1 MEPRPYI
8 LSESNWKTVKEIEY
22 ELAVLPW
29 GATEAHNYHL
39 PYSTDVTQCDY
50 IAAES
55 ARIAWEN
62 GAKVVVLPTIPYGV
76 NTGQLDVKLDI
87 NLNPSTQFII
97 LKDVAD
103 VVSRAGINKLLLLN
117 GHGGNDFKQM
127 VRELGAIHQDMFIST
142 CNWFKAVP
150 GEGYF
155 TDMGDH
161 AGEMETSV
169 MMHLVPDLIRPLAEA
184 GDGYGKKFKIEGIR
198 EGWAWAERQWT
209 KVTKDTGIGD
219 PKDST
224 AEKGERYLQ
233 VVTRKVAKLYE
244 QLCQTDL
251 DDLYE

>member
-1 MEPRPYI
+1 MEARPYI
-8 LSESNWKTVKEIEY
+8 LSESNWKMVKETDY

-55 ARIAWEN
+55 AKLAWEN
-62 GAKVVVLPTIPYGV
+62 GAKVIVLPTIPFGV

-103 VVSRAGINKLLLLN
+103 VLSRAGINKLLILN

-127 VRELGAIHQDMFIST
+127 VRELGAIHTDMFIST
-142 CNWFKAVP
+142 CNWFKAVS

-155 TDMGDH
+155 TEMGDH

-169 MMHLVPDLIRPLAEA
+169 MMHLVPNLIRPLDEA
-184 GDGYGKKFKIEGIR
+184 GDGYGKKSKIKGIQ

-224 AEKGERYLQ
+224 AEKG
-233 VVTRKVAKLYE
+233 KLYLE
-244 QLCQTDL
+244 AVTKKMST
-251 DDLYE
+251 LYEELCNTDINNLYE